1 VRFANDY
8 NPFAESRRMFAVAR
22 HRGVD
27 FPGDV
32 DDLEKEVAW
41 VEQVLDLRVN
51 EFVPCHNDLY
61 GANILD
67 SGNDLRLIDYDLSG
81 MGDRCYDLGFASA
94 YCELDLDQVNRL
106 CESYFGGID
115 QRSVARARLFA
126 VGADWASMGLWM
138 VARSMAD
145 TNDDYDYAGELANSL
160 RRLRRSRLRPAAA
173 ASQALIQPW
182 ALVTTPT
189 CPGTCRRRSPGR
201 PGATEVVLR
210 RGGWRRAW

>member
-1 VRFANDY
+1 
-8 NPFAESRRMFAVAR
+8 VAR
-22 HRGVD
+22 
-27 FPGDV
+27 
-32 DDLEKEVAW
+32 

-67 SGNDLRLIDYDLSG
+67 SGDDLRLIDYDLSG

-115 QRSVARARLFA
+115 QRSVARTRLFA

-138 VARSMAD
+138 VALSMAD

-160 RRLRRSRLRPAAA
+160 RRLRRSLDAPDFGRQLQ
-173 ASQALIQPW
+173 QA
-182 ALVTTPT
+182 
-189 CPGTCRRRSPGR
+189 RR
-201 PGATEVVLR
+201 
-210 RGGWRRAW
+210 